1 MSRFAKVKK
10 CLKRKAIKKT
20 RKTKITLQNG
30 LYKKVFDYQ
39 WSLS

>member
-1 MSRFAKVKK
+1 MPKK
-10 CLKRKAIKKT
+10 EKLLKKT